1 MNKNFTRLLI
11 GSGENSPEI
20 RYLTGISTPDDFIC
34 IEHDSTV
41 TALMSKLEISRARQ
55 AAKPGVAVLP
65 ESDYG
70 TTRSEIIAKI
80 AEVLKTECFE
90 VPPSF
95 PLGLAEK
102 LLELQPSCK
111 IVFCTGYEEYA
122 VSAFQLHVSGYLMK
136 PITPEAV
143 QKEIDHIKGVKAT
156 EKLLT
161 IKCFGNFEVTY
172 NGVMLPFKRKK
183 AKELLAVLIDRNGAG
198 MTAKQICAILF
209 PEDTDDTKNAAYLRQ
224 LVLDL
229 KNTLKTIRAED
240 ILQHDTPYYRIDTN
254 LVRCDYL
261 SFLETGKPEFHG
273 EYMTQYSWAEETCAM
288 LQFKK

>member
-1 MNKNFTRLLI
+1 MKAIAVDDEIYMLETLQEAVNASSDIERTAAFSSCSAALAYATENPVDIAFLDINMRGI
-11 GSGENSPEI
+11 GG
-20 RYLTGISTPDDFIC
+20 
-34 IEHDSTV
+34 
-41 TALMSKLEISRARQ
+41 LE
-55 AAKPGVAVLP
+55 
-65 ESDYG
+65 
-70 TTRSEIIAKI
+70 
-80 AEVLKTECFE
+80 
-90 VPPSF
+90 
-95 PLGLAEK
+95 LAEK
-102 LLELQPSCK
+102 LLALQPRCK

-143 QKEIDHIKGVKAT
+143 QKEIDHIKGVKST

-161 IKCFGNFEVTY
+161 IQCFGNFEVLY
-172 NGVMLPFKRKK
+172 NGENLPFKRKK
-183 AKELLAVLIDRNGAG
+183 AKEFLAVLIDRNGAG

-240 ILQHDTPYYRIDTN
+240 VLRHDTPYYRIDTN

-261 SFLETGKPEFHG
+261 SFLQTGRPEFHG
-273 EYMTQYSWAEETCAM
+273 EYMTQDSWAEETCAM
-288 LQFKK
+288 LRVKK